1 MDGKWTPPSDAI
13 PVAKK
18 SSWQPP
24 SDAILVKKKDGTTGS
39 PHNFLAGD
47 NPTPQDLQYRKE
59 LADAANGSG
68 QLNNGSKTSQNT
80 KKEVFNTFDQ
90 KALENWGKRH
100 TPTDI
105 PLDHIPAKQYKQS
118 NTKSWLNLPKLAVNN
133 TFSGLDKDAAN
144 VFGFL
149 KDKLSNPFL
158 FGSASQQFGA
168 LEDVYRKE
176 QLVDEQ
182 RANQHQLPNNTA
194 GNIATD
200 ITKMGSD
207 LVELAT
213 TPEFEIANFTKLG
226 KYSKIVNKGV
236 NYLVG
241 KFPIQQ
247 ASKEMMQKYADA
259 RKDNKSESDANLE
272 ALKGF
277 GQGYKNGLVFEVA
290 GNGASKLTEFGV
302 KALDKAGLMAAN
314 NFIAGGEKRLLNSM
328 SQGLAFSTA
337 PVIQNALEGKPTD
350 WEEIKKNGLFG
361 VVLGA
366 LHGGETNKEVSEKP
380 TTSDQASAQIL
391 MRKPIID
398 LDNFINTDVKDIID
412 THNSDHTSADF
423 LAKSTV
429 NADKGFNSEDEQE
442 KAKFA
447 TQSSLF
453 GKAASVKSITEAIMN
468 DKEGLVDEVNQMDIP
483 DDAKKQAIDKI
494 NEVHKEIDP
503 KEKEKTA
510 IGNKITE
517 IDNKIKLM
525 QDDETDPVKNA
536 EKNVLLKQK
545 LELQKE
551 LEQKIIDN
559 QKPKKNE
566 NETQTNPVADNRQS
580 ETESSEENVGGSTT
594 ATDSNTGEESIKGRN
609 DEENLAT
616 KGQKVADGGD
626 EPPLAKP
633 RYTIKGEQ
641 VTPKDNDT
649 QNKINKDNQLELSE
663 PTDSKDNQQK
673 QVKKTIL
680 TKRAYEGNVSNDV
693 KKYLEEKGLTRSSY
707 SQKERAKQ
715 ATDFIKEFGDEAAIH
730 AVDTND
736 IKGGMAASILAQL
749 QVKINKQMA
758 ELPLDSEERDILAKK
773 YADLVNIAEQKG
785 YWSGEYAGQLAY
797 EYQNTELNYA
807 NIKKQ
812 VEKTT
817 GKKLTTEQ
825 EKHINNVLSENEK
838 LKKQFEESEAKLIE
852 ETDKAFQLGKEEAK
866 NETKAQKA
874 KKIANTIRAN
884 AKIHRP
890 GIYSAATPVSL
901 LWDTSVEIVAKA
913 IETGGSLAD
922 AIDLGLNHIKESE
935 WYKSLSDNKKNE
947 AEKEFKKFH
956 NENFNSKNL
965 EDLQERFLDKKD
977 NNFTPNEAKS
987 IWNYMK
993 ESYINNGT
1001 SYIDAISK
1009 TSKDLGLSWSQ
1020 IGNAIISPKMKR
1032 TTDEFWKKQADY
1044 SRNRIAIRD
1053 WVENQNKSKFVQQ
1066 LNKISGL
1073 FRGVAVF
1080 GHGGI
1085 FIGTHAGMTLF
1096 SPSQWDKVLPA
1107 FINGWKFAY
1116 GDNAKYEMAMQD
1128 LQNSPNYV
1136 IAQRAGLKNNPERLN
1151 SEEYQ
1156 KSQKYLG
1163 KLGTAGEKG
1172 FNAIKVLRQKL
1183 FDYHY
1188 DNLSAAEK
1196 DDPSAVA
1203 SIAQLINLA
1212 TGATNSKIP
1221 SWVNEVTFAGGMELS
1236 RWQKLTSSPLKASKT
1251 ALKALINPDKV
1262 STADKVFAKVW
1273 ARRVGEQIGVYTSAM
1288 LLNGAIQKMINP
1300 KNPVNYTDPNKPD
1313 FLKFKFGDFTVDMTS
1328 GMRGV
1333 GMFIYEIGKIPT
1345 ENKKKLHGEDKIGAL
1360 GSKSLKYA
1368 RGKLAP
1374 FYGTLAD
1381 FYSGTDFKG
1390 NTLPNN
1396 NEKPNKGKHK
1406 LTYQEYISSKLPLPV
1421 AETFNVMYESAYK
1434 HTSHKIT
1441 TDAII
1446 KGIIAGGA
1454 SGATGFR
1461 VNEEDY
1467 SIKNKK

>member
-1 MDGKWTPPSDAI
+1 MEETVETPVQEQQPPKKLSVDDF
-13 PVAKK
+13 AKK
-18 SSWQPP
+18 IKAKYPDYANIDNTELAQKIIAKYPEYGEHVDIP
-24 SDAILVKKKDGTTGS
+24 KKGSGAGS

-47 NPTPQDLQYRKE
+47 NPTPQNLQYRKE

-90 KALENWGKRH
+90 KALENWGKKH

-105 PLDHIPAKQYKQS
+105 PLDHIPAKQNKQS

-149 KDKLSNPFL
+149 KDKLSNPLSFANARL
-158 FGSASQQFGA
+158 FGG

-200 ITKMGSD
+200 ITKMSSD
-207 LVELAT
+207 LVELGIS
-213 TPEFEIANFTKLG
+213 PEFEIANFTKLG

-398 LDNFINTDVKDIID
+398 LHNFINTDVKDIID

-429 NADKGFNSEDEQE
+429 NADEGFNSEDEQE

-453 GKAASVKSITEAIMN
+453 GKAASVKSITEAIIN

-566 NETQTNPVADNRQS
+566 NETQTNLVADNRQS

-641 VTPKDNDT
+641 VTPK
-649 QNKINKDNQLELSE
+649 SE
-663 PTDSKDNQQK
+663 NLK
-673 QVKKTIL
+673 
-680 TKRAYEGNVSNDV
+680 GNEDLKSI
-693 KKYLEEKGLTRSSY
+693 KKYRDLIDKSDP
-707 SQKERAKQ
+707 KELDRLK
-715 ATDFIKEFGDEAAIH
+715 
-730 AVDTND
+730 ND
-736 IKGGMAASILAQL
+736 
-749 QVKINKQMA
+749 
-758 ELPLDSEERDILAKK
+758 
-773 YADLVNIAEQKG
+773 
-785 YWSGEYAGQLAY
+785 
-797 EYQNTELNYA
+797 
-807 NIKKQ
+807 
-812 VEKTT
+812 
-817 GKKLTTEQ
+817 
-825 EKHINNVLSENEK
+825 LS
-838 LKKQFEESEAKLIE
+838 
-852 ETDKAFQLGKEEAK
+852 
-866 NETKAQKA
+866 
-874 KKIANTIRAN
+874 
-884 AKIHRP
+884 
-890 GIYSAATPVSL
+890 PVS
-901 LWDTSVEIVAKA
+901 
-913 IETGGSLAD
+913 IE
-922 AIDLGLNHIKESE
+922 
-935 WYKSLSDNKKNE
+935 
-947 AEKEFKKFH
+947 
-956 NENFNSKNL
+956 
-965 EDLQERFLDKKD
+965 
-977 NNFTPNEAKS
+977 
-987 IWNYMK
+987 
-993 ESYINNGT
+993 
-1001 SYIDAISK
+1001 
-1009 TSKDLGLSWSQ
+1009 
-1020 IGNAIISPKMKR
+1020 
-1032 TTDEFWKKQADY
+1032 
-1044 SRNRIAIRD
+1044 
-1053 WVENQNKSKFVQQ
+1053 
-1066 LNKISGL
+1066 
-1073 FRGVAVF
+1073 
-1080 GHGGI
+1080 
-1085 FIGTHAGMTLF
+1085 
-1096 SPSQWDKVLPA
+1096 
-1107 FINGWKFAY
+1107 
-1116 GDNAKYEMAMQD
+1116 
-1128 LQNSPNYV
+1128 
-1136 IAQRAGLKNNPERLN
+1136 
-1151 SEEYQ
+1151 
-1156 KSQKYLG
+1156 KYLRGLEREG
-1163 KLGTAGEKG
+1163 KLE
-1172 FNAIKVLRQKL
+1172 IKCK
-1183 FDYHY
+1183 
-1188 DNLSAAEK
+1188 
-1196 DDPSAVA
+1196 
-1203 SIAQLINLA
+1203 
-1212 TGATNSKIP
+1212 
-1221 SWVNEVTFAGGMELS
+1221 
-1236 RWQKLTSSPLKASKT
+1236 
-1251 ALKALINPDKV
+1251 
-1262 STADKVFAKVW
+1262 
-1273 ARRVGEQIGVYTSAM
+1273 
-1288 LLNGAIQKMINP
+1288 
-1300 KNPVNYTDPNKPD
+1300 
-1313 FLKFKFGDFTVDMTS
+1313 
-1328 GMRGV
+1328 
-1333 GMFIYEIGKIPT
+1333 
-1345 ENKKKLHGEDKIGAL
+1345 
-1360 GSKSLKYA
+1360 
-1368 RGKLAP
+1368 
-1374 FYGTLAD
+1374 
-1381 FYSGTDFKG
+1381 
-1390 NTLPNN
+1390 
-1396 NEKPNKGKHK
+1396 
-1406 LTYQEYISSKLPLPV
+1406 
-1421 AETFNVMYESAYK
+1421 
-1434 HTSHKIT
+1434 
-1441 TDAII
+1441 
-1446 KGIIAGGA
+1446 
-1454 SGATGFR
+1454 
-1461 VNEEDY
+1461 
-1467 SIKNKK
+1467 